1 MEEKHPI
8 IGLGAGSSCKFVFR
22 EGNRIERTEN
32 VKFVMDYIER
42 IDEMIERKRKFL
54 EEFGEML

>member
-42 IDEMIERKRKFL
+42 IDEMIERKTKFL